1 MHFKFILL
9 IFLFLIQSL
18 DAKPIIYFIVSNDC
32 PICHNLINDIKS
44 NDNLKNFLSTEY
56 QVKIIDTMQNDVP
69 NFLPFD
75 GTVPTIFIINNDRFI
90 GDSLKGYV
98 PSNELMR
105 YLTDVKNYIN
115 KNNKRIYYAF

>member
-1 MHFKFILL
+1 M
-9 IFLFLIQSL
+9 
-18 DAKPIIYFIVSNDC
+18 
-32 PICHNLINDIKS
+32 NDIKS
-44 NDNLKNFLSTEY
+44 NDNLKALLANEY

-105 YLTDVKNYIN
+105 YLTDVKNYLN
-115 KNNKRIYYAF
+115 KNNKRTYYAF

>member
-115 KNNKRIYYAF
+115 KNNKRTYYAF

>member
-1 MHFKFILL
+1 MHFKIIILIYL
-9 IFLFLIQSL
+9 LAQSL
-18 DAKPIIYFIVSNDC
+18 WAKPIIYFVLSNDC
-32 PICHNLINDIKS
+32 PICHNLMNDIKS
-44 NDNLKNFLSTEY
+44 NDNLKVLLSNEY
-56 QVKIIDTMQNDVP
+56 QVKIIDTMKNDVP
-69 NFLPFD
+69 NFLPFE

-115 KNNKRIYYAF
+115 KNNKRTYYAF

>member
-1 MHFKFILL
+1 VHFKFILF
-9 IFLFLIQSL
+9 IFLLTQSL
-18 DAKPIIYFIVSNDC
+18 HAKPIIYFVLSNDC
-32 PICHNLINDIKS
+32 PICHNLMNDIKS
-44 NDNLKNFLSTEY
+44 NDNLKALLANEY

-105 YLTDVKNYIN
+105 YLTDVKNYLN
-115 KNNKRIYYAF
+115 KNNKRTYYAF

>member
-1 MHFKFILL
+1 VHFKFILL

>member
-1 MHFKFILL
+1 MPFRMIILTYL
-9 IFLFLIQSL
+9 LTQSL
-18 DAKPIIYFIVSNDC
+18 WAKPIIYFVLSNNC
-32 PICHNLINDIKS
+32 PICHNLMNDIKS
-44 NDNLKNFLSTEY
+44 NDNLKVLLSNEY
-56 QVKIIDTMQNDVP
+56 QVKIIDTMKNDVP
-69 NFLPFD
+69 NFLPFE

-115 KNNKRIYYAF
+115 KNNKRTYYAF